1 MTTDEMKARTKRFSL
16 MIIGLAEKMPN
27 TNVVRSIT
35 NQIVRSG
42 TSVGANYRAV
52 CRARSDREF
61 VAKMNIVLEEAD
73 ETLFWLE
80 IIKEKMWIA
89 KSELEITNEIVLR
102 CHKRGL
108 ILFWLLFVGCAVRI
122 TPPLTISEEEIREGC
137 AIILDVMD
145 EILNKKNN

>member
-1 MTTDEMKARTKRFSL
+1 MTTDEMKLRTKKFSL
-16 MIIGLAEKMPN
+16 MVIDLAERMPN
-27 TNVVRSIT
+27 TNVIRSIT

-89 KSELEITNEIVLR
+89 KSELELIWKEGNELTAI
-102 CHKRGL
+102 
-108 ILFWLLFVGCAVRI
+108 FVSSLKTVNNRI
-122 TPPLTISEEEIREGC
+122 N
-137 AIILDVMD
+137 
-145 EILNKKNN
+145 NKPKV

>member
-1 MTTDEMKARTKRFSL
+1 MTTDEMKLRTKKFSL
-16 MIIGLAEKMPN
+16 MIIELAEKMPN
-27 TNVVRSIT
+27 TNVIRSIT

-80 IIKEKMWIA
+80 IIKEKMWIT
-89 KSELEITNEIVLR
+89 KSELETIWKEGNELTAIFVSSLKTVNNRINNKTEGLR
-102 CHKRGL
+102 K
-108 ILFWLLFVGCAVRI
+108 
-122 TPPLTISEEEIREGC
+122 
-137 AIILDVMD
+137 
-145 EILNKKNN
+145 